1 MKTHLFIKNGTNKH
15 VIFHFEDF
23 NIKPYISCEPTIEE
37 THIDL
42 LFKRDTKSGAGVAVN
57 KASDY
62 GICKS
67 MGPFV
72 RIAQMKWFGSHYR
85 SGRYMNL
92 ETHVMMVS
100 TNSIRIRI
108 QRPTMFPV

>member
-1 MKTHLFIKNGTNKH
+1 MKTHLCVKNGSYKH
-15 VIFHFEDF
+15 VIFHFVDF
-23 NIKPYISCEPTIEE
+23 DIKQFMSCEPTIEDSY
-37 THIDL
+37 IDL
-42 LFKRDTKSGAGVAVN
+42 LFKRDGKTGAGVGIN
-57 KASDY
+57 KASEY

-72 RIAQMKWFGSHYR
+72 RFAQMKWFGSHFR
-85 SGRYMNL
+85 SGVFKNL

-108 QRPTMFPV
+108 ERPDMIPR